1 MKKDIDIRKVEDLA
15 IAIVPR
21 SPQEEGFEE
30 FWDAYIINLKDEPIH
45 SVMVNSTGYGEI
57 NGEMRRTSTLRYFW
71 DSIGPLELEKIE
83 SIHKS
88 LFSMASEYWV
98 SFSYDDY
105 LYDKKYVFVQGSLE
119 PGNLTE
125 IPFLHK
131 KGVMIR

>member
-1 MKKDIDIRKVEDLA
+1 MKKDIDFRKVEDLA

-21 SPQEEGFEE
+21 TPDEAGFDE

-45 SVMVNSTGYGEI
+45 SVMVNSTGYGEV
-57 NGEMRRTSTLRYFW
+57 NGAMRRTSTLRYFW

-88 LFSMASEYWV
+88 LFNMASEYWV
-98 SFSYDDY
+98 SFSHDDY

-119 PGNLTE
+119 LSNLTE